1 MTEEMAHQILEKLK
15 SGELKEYL
23 IEKNDF
29 ISFREVLVKR
39 EDFRHFRGIAK
50 MGGEVVYQYLEEAR
64 C

>member
-15 SGELKEYL
+15 TGELKEYL
-23 IEKNDF
+23 IGKNDF

-50 MGGEVVYQYLEEAR
+50 RDGEVVYQYLEEAR
-64 C
+64 S

>member
-15 SGELKEYL
+15 TGELKEYL
-23 IEKNDF
+23 IGKNDF

-50 MGGEVVYQYLEEAR
+50 RGGEVVYQYLEEAR
-64 C
+64 S